1 MKCEC
6 IMCADTVVGWVGVFF
21 VSAAL
26 FLMGR
31 VMPEASSRLVFS
43 NICTPPM
50 LAEWMTNENMKGKTG
65 RRGRKQEPE
74 WLTGEDRGQEKE
86 RDIMMSRKDKV
97 TRGEG
102 EK

>member
-6 IMCADTVVGWVGVFF
+6 IMCV
-21 VSAAL
+21 L
-26 FLMGR
+26 FLMGC
-31 VMPEASSRLVFS
+31 VMPEAS
-43 NICTPPM
+43 NICTPPTF
-50 LAEWMTNENMKGKTG
+50 AEWMTNENMKENTG

-74 WLTGEDRGQEKE
+74 WLTGEERGQEKE
-86 RDIMMSRKDKV
+86 RGIMMSRKDKV